1 MRKSI
6 AVSTKKTL
14 KKRLITYLPFYAMMI
29 PGIIYLIINNYIP
42 MAGLVIAFKKYS
54 FAKGIWKSAW
64 VGWDNFK
71 FFLNTDMAG
80 VIKNTLLYN
89 IVFIILSTVLS
100 SSVAILLNDIRTN
113 KVKKT
118 FQTVFLVPHLI
129 SIIVIAYL
137 AYAFLATSTGFINNS
152 ILKLLG
158 KNAIS
163 WYATPKYWPF
173 ILVFVYL
180 WKNFGYSAII
190 YYATIA
196 GIDPTYYEAASM
208 DGANHWTKIIHITL
222 PELKPTIIT
231 LTLMNIGRIFYSDF
245 GLFYQVPMN
254 SGSLIDVT
262 QTIDTYIYRGLLNNA
277 NMGMSSAA
285 CFVQSVL
292 GFLLVLAANGIVRK
306 ISRDEALF

>member
-1 MRKSI
+1 
-6 AVSTKKTL
+6 
-14 KKRLITYLPFYAMMI
+14 
-29 PGIIYLIINNYIP
+29 
-42 MAGLVIAFKKYS
+42 
-54 FAKGIWKSAW
+54 
-64 VGWDNFK
+64 
-71 FFLNTDMAG
+71 
-80 VIKNTLLYN
+80 
-89 IVFIILSTVLS
+89 
-100 SSVAILLNDIRTN
+100 
-113 KVKKT
+113 
-118 FQTVFLVPHLI
+118 
-129 SIIVIAYL
+129 
-137 AYAFLATSTGFINNS
+137 
-152 ILKLLG
+152 
-158 KNAIS
+158 
-163 WYATPKYWPF
+163 
-173 ILVFVYL
+173 
-180 WKNFGYSAII
+180 
-190 YYATIA
+190 
-196 GIDPTYYEAASM
+196 M